1 MIVVSILSALW
12 CKSFIQFSV
21 DGWGCVPSLLFDLRP
36 NYSGGNEDKGDLL
49 QNVPCMHCYTQC
61 PHRCSRPPPTQT
73 STGVSWILTGKS
85 TSNLHLFWGHCSFF
99 LGPGE
104 HKILFVPSKN
114 LYSQSYVSSG
124 NSMVGL
130 MAISSKRAYAIPRS
144 AVPRL
149 PVPAAVY
156 CWPIPPQETLK
167 HRSTLKFKKTQTQ
180 NTQTQALWGLWVLVQ
195 TRFVWVLWASLACM
209 GFHSKCDFTPRTIF
223 LGFLLCPWKWGIS
236 SKSLQH
242 HADAAPVPAGDVLI
256 VFFVSFFFFSPGV
269 MEHWRIWWKQ
279 VELLCK
285 IIHRCK
291 ILQ

>member
-1 MIVVSILSALW
+1 MLSKSSIH
-12 CKSFIQFSV
+12 FSV
-21 DGWGCVPSLLFDLRP
+21 DGRGCVYSLLFDLRP

-149 PVPAAVY
+149 PEERCTEARSAARR
-156 CWPIPPQETLK
+156 Q
-167 HRSTLKFKKTQTQ
+167 R
-180 NTQTQALWGLWVLVQ
+180 
-195 TRFVWVLWASLACM
+195 TRPSQR
-209 GFHSKCDFTPRTIF
+209 KR
-223 LGFLLCPWKWGIS
+223 K
-236 SKSLQH
+236 
-242 HADAAPVPAGDVLI
+242 AGRQSGDL
-256 VFFVSFFFFSPGV
+256 
-269 MEHWRIWWKQ
+269 RRLYK
-279 VELLCK
+279 
-285 IIHRCK
+285 
-291 ILQ
+291 

>member
-1 MIVVSILSALW
+1 
-12 CKSFIQFSV
+12 
-21 DGWGCVPSLLFDLRP
+21 
-36 NYSGGNEDKGDLL
+36 
-49 QNVPCMHCYTQC
+49 
-61 PHRCSRPPPTQT
+61 
-73 STGVSWILTGKS
+73 
-85 TSNLHLFWGHCSFF
+85 
-99 LGPGE
+99 
-104 HKILFVPSKN
+104 
-114 LYSQSYVSSG
+114 
-124 NSMVGL
+124 

-256 VFFVSFFFFSPGV
+256 VFFFLFFFSPWCNGTLENLKKASGTSLQNYSQMQNTSV
-269 MEHWRIWWKQ
+269 NSWRLINPD
-279 VELLCK
+279 L
-285 IIHRCK
+285 
-291 ILQ
+291 